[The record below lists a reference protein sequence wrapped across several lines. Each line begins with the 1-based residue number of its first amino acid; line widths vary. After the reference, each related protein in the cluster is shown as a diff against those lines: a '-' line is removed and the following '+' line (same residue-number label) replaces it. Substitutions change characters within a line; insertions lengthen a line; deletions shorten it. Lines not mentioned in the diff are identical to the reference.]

1 MVGPIYDHS
10 SFSSQSSD
18 KSEPQQFTAKR
29 SPSFDRE
36 ISGGDI
42 YKYASK
48 PKINTQTYRYKKI
61 LATRSRS
68 DKNILE

>member
-1 MVGPIYDHS
+1 MNETAVVGPLYDHS

-29 SPSFDRE
+29 SPSFHRD

-48 PKINTQTYRYKKI
+48 PKINTQTYRLDI
-61 LATRSRS
+61 LGS
-68 DKNILE
+68 I